1 MFTDERRCEVWDDIR
16 QHDLRAFAEKI
27 TLQVFSETAKRT
39 GVELVKSPL
48 YLVNLVWLGIASAL
62 QIKNDFATVLTNT
75 LKLLE
80 DQKEFYSTKVGKA
93 KKNGKQRKQ
102 RAKEQNKDKNK
113 HHPRRHDP
121 TELSEEAFVKA
132 RSRMPLSFWM
142 NLIIVLGEQFQEQHQ
157 SQLKFHGFR
166 LLAMDGTC
174 VDLPN
179 WKRLKNHFG
188 TAKNAGGR
196 QNAQA
201 RMVMMQFPLTRLPYR
216 YELCPLDNGEVTIAR
231 RLAQHLCTNDLILL
245 DACFWSYG
253 LLWDIQNRQAFFA
266 LPWKEKNSN

>member
-1 MFTDERRCEVWDDIR
+1 
-16 QHDLRAFAEKI
+16 
-27 TLQVFSETAKRT
+27 
-39 GVELVKSPL
+39 
-48 YLVNLVWLGIASAL
+48 
-62 QIKNDFATVLTNT
+62 
-75 LKLLE
+75 
-80 DQKEFYSTKVGKA
+80 
-93 KKNGKQRKQ
+93 
-102 RAKEQNKDKNK
+102 
-113 HHPRRHDP
+113 
-121 TELSEEAFVKA
+121 
-132 RSRMPLSFWM
+132 
-142 NLIIVLGEQFQEQHQ
+142 
-157 SQLKFHGFR
+157 
-166 LLAMDGTC
+166 MDGTC